1 MEIILYSQYTTSSMK
16 TARDNFKRCGIY
28 ARVSTTTK
36 GQDPKVQ
43 LLDLRNYAKQRSWD
57 VIGEFVD
64 VGISGIKD
72 SRPELNRLMELA
84 RKRKLDSIL
93 VWRFD
98 RFARSTSHLLRSLEE
113 FKQLGIDFC
122 SYQENLDTSTP
133 MGQAMFTIVSAV
145 AQLERDILIERVNA
159 GLRKAKSMGIK
170 LGRPKM
176 PLNIKKMRNLRSN
189 GFGLRSIASKLGVS
203 KETVRK
209 ALNEMAIKPPSNLRA
224 VSL

>member
-1 MEIILYSQYTTSSMK
+1 MEIFDSSQYTTSSMK
-16 TARDNFKRCGIY
+16 TARDNNKRCGIY
-28 ARVSTTTK
+28 ARVSTTAK
-36 GQDPKVQ
+36 GQDPRVQ
-43 LLDLRNYAKQRSWD
+43 LLDLRNYAKSRNWS

-64 VGISGIKD
+64 VGISGTKD

-133 MGQAMFTIVSAV
+133 LGQAMFTIVSAV
-145 AQLERDILIERVNA
+145 AQLERDILIERVQA
-159 GLRKAKSMGIK
+159 GLRKARSLGKR
-170 LGRPKM
+170 LGRPHSAVDT
-176 PLNIKKMRNLRSN
+176 KKLLELKAK
-189 GFGLRSIASKLGVS
+189 GVPVRSIGKMLGISSATVSRASKVLQ
-203 KETVRK
+203 
-209 ALNEMAIKPPSNLRA
+209 KPPRILT
-224 VSL
+224 V